1 MTNIWTWLNLEKN
14 IGQRTGYGKLEKTHG
29 IEMWHVITSPAV
41 HCTVTTTTFVE
52 CHVKGYAECFSK
64 NTRERISQNFPTF
77 PLAPVNPSEFSLQ
90 FFCLECMLEYTLQTP
105 FPFFFHLFVCRKF
118 FPPFP
123 SCLHFTPCS
132 ALYIAQL
139 SDLKFTTHSIVSFL
153 PSPLCYFCSSCTNH
167 TDEAEGMWY
176 PTCMAFMGHCW
187 IYPVSSRCFVR
198 SHSLFFGAPKKYIG
212 NIGIP

>member
-41 HCTVTTTTFVE
+41 HSTVTTTTFVE

-64 NTRERISQNFPTF
+64 NTQERISQTFPTF
-77 PLAPVNPSEFSLQ
+77 PLAP
-90 FFCLECMLEYTLQTP
+90 FFL
-105 FPFFFHLFVCRKF
+105 HLFVCWNW